1 MGHWKKRFG
10 GSWGKRLW
18 IFDKLVWT
26 VLGYGAEIWGWQKR
40 KRIESLEERYL
51 RWLFGVEAKTPGY
64 LIREEIQREKLR
76 GKAGRRAWFERRLVE
91 GGESELA
98 RECWE
103 EIKAR
108 FREGKTGG
116 DWEREREG
124 FFEERGIRI
133 GEVERRREKEGM
145 AYEEMERKDKEL
157 QREERWEK
165 IGESKV

>member
-1 MGHWKKRFG
+1 MAEKEKDRELG
-10 GSWGKRLW
+10 GKV
-18 IFDKLVWT
+18 FEV
-26 VLGYGAEIWGWQKR
+26 A
-40 KRIESLEERYL
+40 
-51 RWLFGVEAKTPGY
+51 FGVEAKTPGY
-64 LIREEIQREKLR
+64 LIRDEIQREKLK

-103 EIKAR
+103 EIRAR

-124 FFEERGIRI
+124 FFEERGMRI

-145 AYEEMERKDKEL
+145 GRWKGRIRSCKERKDG
-157 QREERWEK
+157 RR
-165 IGESKV
+165 

>member
-1 MGHWKKRFG
+1 M
-10 GSWGKRLW
+10 
-18 IFDKLVWT
+18 VWT

-91 GGESELA
+91 EGESELA

-133 GEVERRREKEGM
+133 GEVERKREWRMRRWKGRIRSCK
-145 AYEEMERKDKEL
+145 ERKDG
-157 QREERWEK
+157 RR
-165 IGESKV
+165 